1 MAQPFGQTGTADPI
15 AAEYFTWQ
23 SASGDLRVH
32 MHLDAIDGLARD
44 VIERSQG
51 LPVEVG
57 GLLLG
62 HATRGDK
69 PSVWIERYQRIECE
83 HRSGPHFVLSEDEF
97 AALETRAAELARA
110 SGDLNVVG
118 FYRSH
123 LRDDFG
129 LDAPDREIIARYFED
144 AEDLFLLIGPAS
156 GALRAQFFTHAPD
169 GQVMAADPEFPFRGR
184 AIASLEPDDPK
195 EKTGRSH
202 PVAAAA
208 GDRLG
213 RLVPDFI
220 PSPQPAPRSPLP
232 EPVFSFLQ
240 PPTEDLKHDSRGFL
254 ARRWPIL
261 AAVLLVGAGA
271 AVFLQQAGHRI
282 AGPQTAP
289 IADTASTAYPI
300 GLYVDPSGQNWRI
313 SWNLSATALQ
323 AAREGKLFVRDG
335 DDQTPIDLSPTDLQK
350 GSYQLQVKSSDV
362 TVRLE
367 VTDAAGHLSA
377 ESFRLKT
384 VDKAPVE
391 EATPASSRTPPVAIH
406 KEAPVVPSSIRPRI
420 RGRIPVDVRVQI
432 DAQGRV
438 TSASP
443 LTRAHSG
450 LETYLAGRAVAAAK
464 QWRYKPARQNG
475 NAVAGTEIIH
485 FNFEK

>member
-62 HATRGDK
+62 HATHGDK
-69 PSVWIERYQRIECE
+69 SAVWIERYQRIECE
-83 HRSGPHFVLSEDEF
+83 HRSGPHFVLAEDEF

-123 LRDDFG
+123 LRDGFC

-156 GALRAQFFTHAPD
+156 GALRAQFFTHTGNGEVAP
-169 GQVMAADPEFPFRGR
+169 ADPEFPFRGR

-202 PVAAAA
+202 PVAA

-220 PSPQPAPRSPLP
+220 PSPRPPLP
-232 EPVFSFLQ
+232 EPVLSFMQ
-240 PPTEDLKHDSRGFL
+240 PPTEDLKHDSRAFL

-261 AAVLLVGAGA
+261 VAVLLVGAGA

-282 AGPQTAP
+282 ASPQPTP
-289 IADTASTAYPI
+289 VADTAATAYPI

-313 SWNLSATALQ
+313 SWNLNATAVQ
-323 AAREGKLFVRDG
+323 AARGGKLFVRDG
-335 DDQTPIDLSPTDLQK
+335 DDQTPIDLSPADLQK
-350 GSYQLQVKSSDV
+350 GSYQLQVKGSDV

-367 VTDAAGHLSA
+367 VTDATGHLSA

-384 VDKAPVE
+384 VEKAPPHE
-391 EATPASSRTPPVAIH
+391 TTQEATPASGRTPPVAIH

-420 RGRIPVDVRVQI
+420 RGRIPIDIRVQI

-438 TSASP
+438 ISASP
-443 LTRAHSG
+443 LTKAHSG

>member
-1 MAQPFGQTGTADPI
+1 MAQPIGQTGTADPI

-23 SASGDLRVH
+23 SASGDLCVH

-62 HATRGDK
+62 HATRGQR
-69 PSVWIERYQRIECE
+69 PAVWIERYQRIDCE
-83 HRSGPHFVLSEDEF
+83 HRSGPHFVLSEDEV

-123 LRDDFG
+123 LREGFS

-156 GALRAQFFTHAPD
+156 GSLRARFFTHAAD
-169 GQVMAADPEFPFRGR
+169 GEVTAADPEFPFRGR
-184 AIASLEPDDPK
+184 AVASLEPGDPR

-202 PVAAAA
+202 PVAMPA

-220 PSPQPAPRSPLP
+220 PSSRPVLP
-232 EPVFSFLQ
+232 DPVPSFTQ
-240 PPTEDLKHDSRGFL
+240 PPTEDLDHHSRGFL
-254 ARRWPIL
+254 TRRWPVL

-271 AVFLQQAGHRI
+271 AVFLQPAGHRI
-282 AGPQTAP
+282 AAP
-289 IADTASTAYPI
+289 EPTPVADTAATAYPI

-313 SWNLSATALQ
+313 SWNLSATSLQ
-323 AAREGKLFVRDG
+323 AARGGKLFVRDG

-350 GSYQLQVKSSDV
+350 GSYQLQVKGSDV

-377 ESFRLKT
+377 ESFRLKNIE
-384 VDKAPVE
+384 KSPVQDS
-391 EATPASSRTPPVAIH
+391 TPASSRTPPVATH

-420 RGRIPVDVRVQI
+420 RGRIPIDVRVQI

-443 LTRAHSG
+443 LTKAHSG